1 MIKISKKLS
10 VLLIVTTGV
19 TGLSALPI
27 QSAIGQ
33 HSSQLVPE
41 ISDPN
46 AKCDTWRSKKCGG
59 GSRVTGELYLR
70 QTATF

>member
-19 TGLSALPI
+19 IGLSALEM
-27 QSAIGQ
+27 QSAIRQ
-33 HSSQLVPE
+33 HSRQLVPE

-46 AKCDTWRSKKCGG
+46 AKCDIWRSKKCDG
-59 GSRVTGELYLR
+59 GSRVAGELYLG